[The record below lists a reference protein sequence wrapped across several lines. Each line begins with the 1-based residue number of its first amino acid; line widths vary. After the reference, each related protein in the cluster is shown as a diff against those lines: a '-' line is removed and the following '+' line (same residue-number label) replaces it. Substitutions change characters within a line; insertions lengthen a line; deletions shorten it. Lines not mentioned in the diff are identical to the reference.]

1 MDGEFYADTQE
12 FLARLDARRS
22 EQLQALRA
30 FGEAIAMV
38 ARAQMIARF
47 GAGKTIRT
55 TVGDRSIELWQH
67 GATLGGP
74 CVWEHDAGAPRR
86 LREIVGHPEDVAAEA
101 VAAFIE
107 ECQR

>member
-38 ARAQMIARF
+38 AQARLIERVAAGGMVSVELGDGRAF
-47 GAGKTIRT
+47 
-55 TVGDRSIELWQH
+55 ELWSRDE
-67 GATLGGP
+67 TIYIGG
-74 CVWEHDAGAPRR
+74 WGHDGEVELRR
-86 LREIVGHPEDVAAEA
+86 FRGDFEDIAAEA

-107 ECQR
+107 ECER